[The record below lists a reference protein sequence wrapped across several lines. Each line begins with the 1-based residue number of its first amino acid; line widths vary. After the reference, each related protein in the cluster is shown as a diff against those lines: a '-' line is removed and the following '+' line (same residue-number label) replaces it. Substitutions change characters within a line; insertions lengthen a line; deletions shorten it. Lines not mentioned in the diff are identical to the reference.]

1 MTIRLFQI
9 VSDRFRSFQIVYT
22 QIEMPKRLKPRMVAA
37 QLYAQDKLAE
47 RGNVARRLHEA
58 IRMADAKGE
67 LTGPER
73 QRLACVSAAYKHATS
88 SFEGV
93 EALFKQ
99 TIIFHDR

>member
-1 MTIRLFQI
+1 MLLILSALAPFQ
-9 VSDRFRSFQIVYT
+9 VLMAHDTLVD
-22 QIEMPKRLKPRMVAA
+22 
-37 QLYAQDKLAE
+37 AQDKLAE
-47 RGNVARRLHEA
+47 RGNVATRLHEA
-58 IRMADAKGE
+58 IRIADAKGE

-93 EALFKQ
+93 EALLKQ